1 MAAHDSQRSP
11 SDDFCAY
18 ARSVTERTVVR
29 DPVSLPR
36 PIAAIIVGAILAA
49 TLLAL
54 FWPSLPF
61 NEGRRIVVG
70 PTKVGVISRQIEN
83 DRAAG
88 RTDAPAPDF
97 EWVAPDGKRVSLG
110 SLRPK
115 AVVVNFWATWCEP
128 CRKEMPLLDRTA
140 AEEAGIVFLAVD
152 LDEDGDK
159 IRAFFDEV
167 GVKRLEPLLDVGL
180 ATSRR
185 YGLASVPSTFF
196 IDGSGTIRHV
206 QIGEMDEAKL
216 RRGLDKVR

>member
-1 MAAHDSQRSP
+1 MTVAID
-11 SDDFCAY
+11 
-18 ARSVTERTVVR
+18 ERATF
-29 DPVSLPR
+29 PR

-61 NEGRRIVVG
+61 GDARRIVIG
-70 PTKVGVISRQIEN
+70 PTKVGVITRQIDNE
-83 DRAAG
+83 RAAG

-115 AVVVNFWATWCEP
+115 GVVVNFWATWCEP
-128 CRKEMPLLDRTA
+128 CKKEMPLLDRTA
-140 AEEAGIVFLAVD
+140 AREPATVFLAVD

-159 IRAFFDEV
+159 IRAFFDEM
-167 GVKRLEPLLDVGL
+167 GLNKLEPLLDVGL
-180 ATSRR
+180 ATSHR

-196 IDGSGTIRHV
+196 IDRSGTIRHV

-216 RRGLDKVR
+216 ERGLERIR

>member
-1 MAAHDSQRSP
+1 MTAGVLD
-11 SDDFCAY
+11 
-18 ARSVTERTVVR
+18 ERA
-29 DPVSLPR
+29 SLPR
-36 PIAAIIVGAILAA
+36 PIAAIIVGAILTA

-61 NEGRRIVVG
+61 NEGRRVVLG

-83 DRAAG
+83 ERAAG
-88 RTDAPAPDF
+88 RIDAAAPDF
-97 EWVAPDGKRVSLG
+97 EWIAPDGKRVSLA

-140 AEEAGIVFLAVD
+140 ASEAGIVFLAVD
-152 LDEDGDK
+152 LDEDGDR
-159 IRAFFDEV
+159 IRTFFDEI
-167 GVKRLEPLLDVGL
+167 GVQRLEPLLDVDL

-216 RRGLDKVR
+216 RRGLERIR